1 MLNLDISNLW
11 NGVSL
16 PELLAWEPQLQEA
29 QRRLLDGLDGDF
41 ADWTWRTSTM
51 PKGVLTRLRE
61 AARRIRSTSDTLVVI
76 GADEAVLGI
85 RGVLELLRGRLHNTS
100 PNKPR
105 IYFTGGDLSSRDF
118 RELMNLLDD
127 REFSLCLITYAGC
140 TMESALA
147 YRALKWKLTAKYGE
161 DGARERIYAVTEE
174 EEGRLF
180 HRMEEQGITVFD
192 TPRKVCGRFS
202 VLSAVGLLP
211 LMVAGIDPAA
221 LLAGAE
227 EMEEQLRL
235 ASFESPAWRYCAGRR
250 LLWERGRTV
259 ELLMACESRM
269 GAFCKFWQHLFADY
283 PGPLSVSAL
292 CGRDARLGDGRRDV
306 FETYLRA
313 QPPEDPV
320 PVESAWD
327 DTDAM
332 SFLEGRTLADVEA
345 ASLDAV
351 IEDHLDCGIP
361 AFLLDCGP
369 LNARLAG
376 GLIHFLEYTAALWT
390 FFLGE
395 DPFAERPLSRSRKRM
410 LDALGAPGRC

>member
-11 NGVSL
+11 NGISL

-51 PKGVLTRLRE
+51 PKGVLSRLRE
-61 AARRIRSTSDTLVVI
+61 AARRIRATSDTLVVI

-161 DGARERIYAVTEE
+161 DGARSRIYAVTEE

-292 CGRDARLGDGRRDV
+292 CGRDARLGDGRKDV

-410 LDALGAPGRC
+410 LDTLGAPSRC

>member
-1 MLNLDISNLW
+1 MLNLDLSNLW
-11 NGVSL
+11 SGVSL

-29 QRRLLDGLDGDF
+29 HRRLLDGLSGPF
-41 ADWTWRTSTM
+41 ADWSWRTSTM
-51 PKGVLTRLRE
+51 PKGVLTRLRD

-85 RGVLELLRGRLHNTS
+85 RGVLELLRGRLHNTN

-118 RELMNLLDD
+118 RELLNLLDD

-221 LLAGAE
+221 LA
-227 EMEEQLRL
+227 
-235 ASFESPAWRYCAGRR
+235 CA
-250 LLWERGRTV
+250 LT
-259 ELLMACESRM
+259 
-269 GAFCKFWQHLFADY
+269 
-283 PGPLSVSAL
+283 
-292 CGRDARLGDGRRDV
+292 
-306 FETYLRA
+306 
-313 QPPEDPV
+313 
-320 PVESAWD
+320 
-327 DTDAM
+327 
-332 SFLEGRTLADVEA
+332 EGTRWTEFQ
-345 ASLDAV
+345 
-351 IEDHLDCGIP
+351 GIP
-361 AFLLDCGP
+361 VVALDHIP
-369 LNARLAG
+369 L
-376 GLIHFLEYTAALWT
+376 
-390 FFLGE
+390 
-395 DPFAERPLSRSRKRM
+395 
-410 LDALGAPGRC
+410 PGTSTQP

>member
-51 PKGVLTRLRE
+51 PKGVLSRLRE
-61 AARRIRSTSDTLVVI
+61 AARRIRATSDTLVVI

-161 DGARERIYAVTEE
+161 DGARSRIYAVTEE

-211 LMVAGIDPAA
+211 LMVAGIDPTA

-292 CGRDARLGDGRRDV
+292 CGRDARLGDGRKDV

-369 LNARLAG
+369 LNAQLAG

-410 LDALGAPGRC
+410 LDTLGAPGRC

>member
-51 PKGVLTRLRE
+51 PKGVLSRLRE

-161 DGARERIYAVTEE
+161 DGARSRIYAVTEE

-202 VLSAVGLLP
+202 VLSAAGLLP

-250 LLWERGRTV
+250 LLWEQGRTV

-292 CGRDARLGDGRRDV
+292 CGRDARLGDGRKDV

-410 LDALGAPGRC
+410 LDTLGAPGRC

>member
-41 ADWTWRTSTM
+41 ADWTCRTSTM
-51 PKGVLTRLRE
+51 PKSVLSRLRE
-61 AARRIRSTSDTLVVI
+61 AARRIRATSDTLVVI

-221 LLAGAE
+221 LLAGVE
-227 EMEEQLRL
+227 ELEEQLRL

-292 CGRDARLGDGRRDV
+292 CGRDARLGDGRKDV

-410 LDALGAPGRC
+410 LDTLGAPGRC